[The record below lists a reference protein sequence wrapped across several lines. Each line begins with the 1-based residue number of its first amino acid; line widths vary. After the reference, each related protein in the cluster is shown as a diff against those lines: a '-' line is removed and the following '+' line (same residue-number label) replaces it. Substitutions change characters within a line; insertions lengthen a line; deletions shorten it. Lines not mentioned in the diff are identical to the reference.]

1 VFSREAG
8 SIRRWRGG
16 FRLLAIVVGIFG
28 ASVAQSA
35 NAQTDYYN
43 TDAGRPVRI
52 EDAYPTERY
61 AFELQLAP
69 VRLERARGGI
79 YAWGV
84 EPEIAYGMLPR
95 THLEI
100 GVPVAHLD
108 LPAGDSRTGVA
119 GIEISALHNLNT
131 ETTGLPAFALAA
143 QAILPVGEFGPDAV
157 FPSVTALVTRTF
169 PGIRVHANGQYT
181 LGDEDDAGASLELS
195 RWLAGVAIDRA
206 LPLRSTLITAEAFA
220 EQPLDEEADLVWTV
234 GAGVRKQRT
243 PRLAIDAGFGR
254 RLTGDEQE
262 WYVTAGAT
270 YAFSI
275 RALMPGGGR

>member
-1 VFSREAG
+1 MRLRALGLAAG
-8 SIRRWRGG
+8 
-16 FRLLAIVVGIFG
+16 IVVAGI
-28 ASVAQSA
+28 ARPA

-69 VRLERARGGI
+69 ARLERARGGI

-84 EPEIAYGMLPR
+84 EPEIAYGLLPR

-100 GVPVAHLD
+100 GVPLAYIDV
-108 LPAGDSRTGVA
+108 PGGDGRTGVA
-119 GIEISALHNLNT
+119 GIEVSALHNLNA
-131 ETTGLPAFALAA
+131 ETAGLPAFAVAG
-143 QAILPVGEFGPDAV
+143 QAILPAGEFGPDAV
-157 FPSVTALVTRTF
+157 FSSVTALVTRTF

-181 LGDEDDAGASLELS
+181 VGDEDDAGSSLELS

-206 LPLRSTLITAEAFA
+206 FPLRSTLITAEAFA
-220 EQPLDEEADLVWTV
+220 EQPLDDDADLVWTV
-234 GAGVRKQRT
+234 GAGLRKQRT
-243 PRLAIDAGFGR
+243 PRLAIDAGLGR
-254 RLTGDEQE
+254 RLTGDEQG
-262 WYVTAGAT
+262 WYVTAGAA